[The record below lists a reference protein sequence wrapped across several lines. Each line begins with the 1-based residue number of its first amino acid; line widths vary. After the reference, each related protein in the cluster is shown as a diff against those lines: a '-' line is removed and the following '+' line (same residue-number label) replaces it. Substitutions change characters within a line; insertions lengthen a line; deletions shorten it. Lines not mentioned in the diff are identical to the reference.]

1 MLELVAYGGQGQV
14 LHAGGGQLDR
24 QGKTVQPATDLDH
37 EQGALGVELQIRPHR
52 LGPLPEERR
61 SRPAHD
67 VFKGVL
73 TDLPWRLEGRHRKL
87 VLSTQTQG
95 ASTSHQEC
103 GLRATE
109 QKRVHKRRCRRQVLE
124 GVQDDQHAPSR
135 QACGQEFF
143 ETGTG
148 LDGADRFGKLWRDE
162 RCILQLAQRD
172 KEDPI
177 GE

>member
-1 MLELVAYGGQGQV
+1 M
-14 LHAGGGQLDR
+14 
-24 QGKTVQPATDLDH
+24 
-37 EQGALGVELQIRPHR
+37 
-52 LGPLPEERR
+52 
-61 SRPAHD
+61 
-67 VFKGVL
+67 
-73 TDLPWRLEGRHRKL
+73 
-87 VLSTQTQG
+87 
-95 ASTSHQEC
+95 
-103 GLRATE
+103 
-109 QKRVHKRRCRRQVLE
+109 LE
-124 GVQDDQHAPSR
+124 GVQNDQHAHSR